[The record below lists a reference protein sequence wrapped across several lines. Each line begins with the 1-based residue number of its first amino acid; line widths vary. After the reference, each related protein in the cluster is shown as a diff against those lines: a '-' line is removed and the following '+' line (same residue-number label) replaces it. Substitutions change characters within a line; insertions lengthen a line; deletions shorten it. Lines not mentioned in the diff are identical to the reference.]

1 MKINK
6 YKIIIIIIYIYVKFD
21 LISFYLFGLKGK
33 YINKQIFN
41 MILNMKH
48 TNIDINN
55 IPDNLKDKI
64 EIINIKNNT
73 YVSSNKKQFITNIM
87 NNMNDSKLFNNKLK
101 DLTFIDFLDYK
112 LKYSFGPHT
121 DIEWNAIENDG
132 YQVWCLLKN
141 NHPNNYGNMFII
153 YNEYLFNKYTAK
165 DIYYNLNIENNKITI
180 SKNCKLKKQKI
191 KLEELDIDVFKKN
204 TQIYYLNLTKGDC
217 FIFNKQIC
225 HMSDPRVS
233 DREAVNFRVIIDGI
247 KLKADYTDIFSCG
260 FLKYKPI
267 KI

>member
-1 MKINK
+1 
-6 YKIIIIIIYIYVKFD
+6 
-21 LISFYLFGLKGK
+21 
-33 YINKQIFN
+33 

-101 DLTFIDFLDYK
+101 DLTFSDFLDYK
-112 LKYSFGPHT
+112 LMYSFGPHT

-191 KLEELDIDVFKKN
+191 KYN
-204 TQIYYLNLTKGDC
+204 
-217 FIFNKQIC
+217 
-225 HMSDPRVS
+225 
-233 DREAVNFRVIIDGI
+233 
-247 KLKADYTDIFSCG
+247 SC
-260 FLKYKPI
+260 Y
-267 KI
+267 